1 VSAGEIASLV
11 VAAASLLTALG
22 TFSVSI
28 ATLLRMAH
36 VETSVNG
43 HSEALNTLTG
53 KAAYAEGLLAGGGAP
68 LSPDVRTH
76 NLDSD
81 QEQRDHA

>member
-1 VSAGEIASLV
+1 MTAGEVASLV

-43 HSEALNTLTG
+43 HSEALTALTG
-53 KAAYAEGLLAGGGAP
+53 KAAFAEGKLAGQLEGGLPAVVVP
-68 LSPDVRTH
+68 ELEHGGQDR
-76 NLDSD
+76 
-81 QEQRDHA
+81 EA

>member
-1 VSAGEIASLV
+1 VTAGEVASLV

-43 HSEALNTLTG
+43 HSEALNALTG
-53 KAAYAEGLLAGGGAP
+53 KAAYAEGLLAGSTPP
-68 LSPDVRTH
+68 LAPDVGAH
-76 NLDSD
+76 NLEDNRPAS
-81 QEQRDHA
+81 

>member
-1 VSAGEIASLV
+1 MTTGDIASLV

-53 KAAYAEGLLAGGGAP
+53 KAAYAEGLLAGSAAP
-68 LSPDVRTH
+68 LSPEVRT
-76 NLDSD
+76 
-81 QEQRDHA
+81 QEL